1 MRSLLLVVL
10 FLATVGPTS
19 IIGQD
24 QPTFVGEDQRR
35 LLLTLAAD
43 PSEVAG
49 PELSTGNELLARC
62 QQALGEQPG
71 PRDVAAA
78 SGCRSLVRSV
88 LDMATLTRSLR
99 LCSPGDV
106 TVIQAVRVV
115 VNYLNAHPDELY
127 QRDTSLSLRALRQAF
142 PCQ

>member
-1 MRSLLLVVL
+1 MRHLLLVVL
-10 FLATVGPTS
+10 FLAPVGPTS
-19 IIGQD
+19 VIGQD

-43 PSEVAG
+43 PSDVAG
-49 PELSTGNELLARC
+49 QELSTGNELLARC

-78 SGCRSLVRSV
+78 SGCRALVRSV
-88 LDMATLTRSLR
+88 LAMASLTRSLR

-127 QRDTSLSLRALRQAF
+127 QRDTTLTLRALRRAF
-142 PCQ
+142 PC

>member
-1 MRSLLLVVL
+1 MRHLFLLVVL

-19 IIGQD
+19 VIGQD

-43 PSEVAG
+43 PSDVAG
-49 PELSTGNELLARC
+49 QELSTGNELLARC

-71 PRDVAAA
+71 PRDTAAA

-88 LDMATLTRSLR
+88 LDMAALTRSLR

-115 VNYLNAHPDELY
+115 VNYLNAHADELY
-127 QRDTSLSLRALRQAF
+127 RRDTTLTLRALRRAF
-142 PCQ
+142 PC